1 MLAKSEELEAGGR
14 ALKGASVKSEASQAS
29 GGLGLVKRTDSFHSS
44 PSLST
49 RTVEGLKAF
58 PTKLSVLP
66 LGKGNRR
73 SEPDHFTLRFIKVN
87 PASLAAP
94 RPKANA

>member
-58 PTKLSVLP
+58 PTKLSVL
-66 LGKGNRR
+66 LLVKDIG
-73 SEPDHFTLRFIKVN
+73 VN
-87 PASLAAP
+87 PATPESHVEGLSLNGSKV
-94 RPKANA
+94 RQV